1 MTLGAAIVL
10 FALAVVMQ
18 ALLAGYETG
27 FISLNPIRLR
37 HQAVDEN
44 NRRAARLLRH
54 VETPDRLL
62 TALLIGTNIATAMG
76 TIAVAKQLNE
86 LGAALI
92 VAPVLLVFA
101 EIIPKSVFRTHPNR
115 LSLALL
121 PVIRVFYAVLAP
133 VALPVAWVTRSLFSS
148 ANAEGEK
155 LSPMTAAIDD
165 MQALVDET
173 ADNGSL
179 EPDERRMIHRVMS
192 LQTKLAKEHM
202 VPRIDVQALP
212 DTATRAELLALFEE
226 TGRTRIPIYH
236 DTIDSILGVINAH
249 DVLLDAEPDN
259 DNATRFIRE
268 VMHVPD
274 SMKLDDLLAS
284 MKADRHH
291 MAIVTDEYGGTDGLI
306 TIEDVLEEIF
316 GEIQDEHDSEERP
329 IQQVGPRAFVID
341 ARMPLDQAAEA
352 MRVTIEDAEVET
364 VGGWVMHM
372 AGRIPAQGEVLELQS
387 FSITVLEGGKN
398 HLGKVRLDLPP
409 EGSDDT
415 AKKQ

>member
-1 MTLGAAIVL
+1 MTMGAAIAL
-10 FALAVVMQ
+10 FLLAVAMQ

-37 HQAVDEN
+37 HQAIDEN
-44 NRRAARLLRH
+44 NGRAASLLRH
-54 VETPDRLL
+54 LDSPDRLL
-62 TALLIGTNIATAMG
+62 TVLLIGTNIATAMG

-121 PVIRVFYAVLAP
+121 PVIRVFYAALAP

-148 ANAEGEK
+148 ANAEGDK

-179 EPDERRMIHRVMS
+179 EPEERRMIHRVMS
-192 LQTKLAKEHM
+192 LQNKLAKEHM

-212 DTATRAELLALFEE
+212 DTATRAELLTLFEE

-236 DTIDSILGVINAH
+236 DTIDAIAGVINAH

-259 DNATRFIRE
+259 DNAARFVRE

-274 SMKLDDLLAS
+274 TMKLDDLFAA
-284 MKADRHH
+284 MKADRQH

-316 GEIQDEHDSEERP
+316 GEIQDEHDREERP
-329 IQQVGPRAFVID
+329 IQQVGPRAFVVD

-352 MRVTIEDAEVET
+352 MGVTIEDEEVET
-364 VGGWVMHM
+364 IGGWVMDM
-372 AGRIPAQGEVLELQS
+372 AGRIPAQGDVLKLKALS
-387 FSITVLEGGKN
+387 VTVLDAGTN
-398 HLGKVRLDLPP
+398 YLGKLRFDISP
-409 EGSDDT
+409 EGHDDA